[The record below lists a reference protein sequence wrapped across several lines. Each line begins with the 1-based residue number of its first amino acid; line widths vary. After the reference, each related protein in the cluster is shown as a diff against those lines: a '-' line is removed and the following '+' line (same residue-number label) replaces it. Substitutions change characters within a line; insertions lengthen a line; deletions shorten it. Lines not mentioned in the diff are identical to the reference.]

1 MKKRFFSI
9 LLCLC
14 MVLML
19 FPVTAFAEEP
29 AGTITINAPD
39 EVCAQQDCEFTVTA
53 SEGVTLEAE
62 FGYDFGTMGSGV
74 DLTIDADGVGHGV
87 MSAELYDLNTNSFTL
102 SALGTTADGTP
113 VSATKTVTIRASHLF
128 VDGVCE
134 VCGLRQYTITY
145 DAGAY
150 GTGSIAAGTKIQGED
165 FTLSSET
172 FTREGY
178 VQTGWMGSD
187 GVFYEL
193 GGVYTTDADVTM
205 TPKWSGD
212 VSTEAELKEALDAGL
227 TFVRLIGDFKLSSE
241 LNLSDKVIT
250 LDLNGHTLKGK
261 IILADSSAAPHSIL
275 TLIDSDPAGRG
286 VLDGEIELTRGDY
299 GNASY
304 LYANGG
310 TITGK
315 VSLNSYIAKM
325 FCTSDTP
332 TAIKGYAGNYGEI
345 HGGILY
351 GYFNADCIKE
361 KTVTFMKDGSRY
373 AVEVVADGSK
383 VAAPIAPA
391 VPEGMKFTG
400 WYTDE
405 ALTEKYE
412 FGSTLPENIKLY
424 GETVPMTYIVEYD
437 GGAEFGL
444 CVDIKTHGEDLTL
457 RGETFKRDGYVQ
469 TGWMGS
475 DGVFYELG
483 GVYTTDADVTMYAVW
498 DEIITLTVPFTT
510 TVKLGGNAAPGET
523 VFTLEIVDANAG
535 EETYKDVTVSASVTT
550 NGAGSYTGT
559 MTLTGP
565 FQQLRNML
573 CEGAFVKQVDAGAA
587 NWTYDDTVWGLLLTE
602 VVAFASTD
610 DAAPEYTVL
619 ILPATCEET
628 ENGKYYDLEWDA
640 DPVDQMSFTN
650 TYTKSTTKPASPQT
664 GDNSNPALWFA
675 LFAVSVAGVIGTC
688 VYSKRRRSSQA
699 K

>member
-227 TFVRLIGDFKLSSE
+227 TFVRLIGDFKLSSK

-483 GVYTTDADVTMYAVW
+483 GVYTTDADVTMYAAW
-498 DEIITLTVPFTT
+498 DKIITLTVPFTT
-510 TVKLGGNAAPGET
+510 TVKLGGNTAPGET
-523 VFTLEIVDANAG
+523 RFELAIVDVNAG
-535 EETYKDVTVSASVTT
+535 EETYADVTVSASVTT

-628 ENGKYYDLEWDA
+628 ENGKYYDLDWDA
-640 DPVDQMSFTN
+640 TPLDEMSFTN

>member
-205 TPKWSGD
+205 TPKWTGD

-483 GVYTTDADVTMYAVW
+483 GVYTTDADVTMYAAW
-498 DEIITLTVPFTT
+498 DKIITLTVPFTT
-510 TVKLGGNAAPGET
+510 TVKLGGNTAPGET

-610 DAAPEYTVL
+610 DAVPEYTVL

-628 ENGKYYDLEWDA
+628 ENGKYYDLAWDA

-650 TYTKSTTKPASPQT
+650 TYTKSTTKPGTPET
-664 GDNSNPALWFA
+664 GDNSNLTLWVAL
-675 LFAVSVAGVIGTC
+675 LVVSAAGVIGTC

>member
-1 MKKRFFSI
+1 MRKRFFSI

-39 EVCAQQDCEFTVTA
+39 EVCVQQDCEFTVTA

-87 MSAELYDLNTNSFTL
+87 MSAEWYAPAKDSFELLAYGRTEAGEFI
-102 SALGTTADGTP
+102 SA
-113 VSATKTVTIRASHLF
+113 SKTVRIRASHLF
-128 VDGVCE
+128 VDGACE
-134 VCGLRQYTITY
+134 CCGLRQYTVTY

-178 VQTGWMGSD
+178 VQTGWIGSD

-227 TFVRLIGDFKLSSE
+227 TFVRLIGDFKLSSK

-261 IILADSSAAPHSIL
+261 ILLADTSAAPHSIL

-286 VLDGEIELTRGDY
+286 VLDGEIELTRGNY

-332 TAIKGYAGNYGEI
+332 TAVQGYVGNTGEI
-345 HGGILY
+345 HGGIFY
-351 GYFNADCIKE
+351 GYFNKDCIKE
-361 KTVTFMKDGSRY
+361 KTVTFVKGGKTY
-373 AVEVVADGSK
+373 AVEVVADGNK
-383 VAAPIAPA
+383 VVAPIEPA
-391 VPEGMKFTG
+391 APEGMEFTG
-400 WYTDE
+400 WYTSED
-405 ALTEKYE
+405 LTWRYG
-412 FGSTLPENIKLY
+412 FGNTLSESITLY
-424 GETVPMTYIVEYD
+424 GEIVPITYIVEYD

-444 CVDIKTHGEDLTL
+444 CADVKTHGKDLTL

>member
-227 TFVRLIGDFKLSSE
+227 TFVRLIGDFKLSSK

-351 GYFNADCIKE
+351 GYFNAGCIRE

-483 GVYTTDADVTMYAVW
+483 GVYTTDADVTMYAAW
-498 DEIITLTVPFTT
+498 DKIITLTVPFTT
-510 TVKLGGNAAPGET
+510 TVKLGGNTAPGET

-628 ENGKYYDLEWDA
+628 ENGMYYDLEWDA

-664 GDNSNPALWFA
+664 GDNSNLTLWVALLVA
-675 LFAVSVAGVIGTC
+675 SAAGVIGTC
-688 VYSKRRRSSQA
+688 VYSKRRRSSRA

>member
-400 WYTDE
+400 WYTSED
-405 ALTEKYE
+405 LTWRYG
-412 FGSTLPENIKLY
+412 FGNTLSESITLY

-535 EETYKDVTVSASVTT
+535 EETYADVTVSASVTT

-688 VYSKRRRSSQA
+688 AYCKRRRSSRA

>member
-1 MKKRFFSI
+1 MRKRFFSI

-39 EVCAQQDCEFTVTA
+39 EVCVQQDCEFTVTA

-87 MSAELYDLNTNSFTL
+87 MSAEWYAPAKDSFELLAYGRTEAGEFI
-102 SALGTTADGTP
+102 SA
-113 VSATKTVTIRASHLF
+113 SKTVTIRASHLF

-227 TFVRLIGDFKLSSE
+227 TFVRLIGDFKLSSK

-286 VLDGEIELTRGDY
+286 VLDGEIELTRGNY

-483 GVYTTDADVTMYAVW
+483 GVYTTDADVTMYAAW
-498 DEIITLTVPFTT
+498 DKIITLTVPFTT
-510 TVKLGGNAAPGET
+510 TVKLGGNTAPGET

-650 TYTKSTTKPASPQT
+650 TYTKSTTKPGTPET
-664 GDNSNPALWFA
+664 GDNSNLTLWVAL
-675 LFAVSVAGVIGTC
+675 LVVSAAGVIGTC

>member
-1 MKKRFFSI
+1 MRKRFFSI

-39 EVCAQQDCEFTVTA
+39 EVCVQQDCEFTVTA

-87 MSAELYDLNTNSFTL
+87 MSAEWYAPAKDSFELLAYGRTEAGEFI
-102 SALGTTADGTP
+102 SA
-113 VSATKTVTIRASHLF
+113 SKTVTIRASHLF

-178 VQTGWMGSD
+178 VQTGWIGSD

-227 TFVRLIGDFKLSSE
+227 TFVRLIGDFKLSSK

-286 VLDGEIELTRGDY
+286 VLDGEIELTRGNY

-483 GVYTTDADVTMYAVW
+483 GVYTTDADVTMYAAW
-498 DEIITLTVPFTT
+498 DKIITLTVPFTT
-510 TVKLGGNAAPGET
+510 TVKLGGNTAPGET
-523 VFTLEIVDANAG
+523 TFELAIVDVNAG

-628 ENGKYYDLEWDA
+628 ENGKYYDLAWDA